1 MTNILSRLS
10 AVAQNSRFDGL
21 RDTGDVDFDI
31 TDKERKRKNWEVL
44 GADII
49 FNENLGLEA
58 KNVYDLSEEIETCI
72 RNNRPI
78 VIELKGLKIV
88 LNAKKHEC
96 VSFFGKNYRVTVD
109 GDDTYSEVDVIKM
122 NLNAHLAKRYDQGCK
137 TDIPVKVSQT
147 ITVINGE
154 EISEVC
160 DINCQDELVDRD
172 RILEKFKRY
181 NSDYFEALDE
191 GRTVLYRIIS
201 DYDEVIRKPNAYRG
215 VYIDASK
222 DNRAERVKG
231 FNTYSDLIPVAVARE
246 ERCKYIYSLVMC
258 AYEKANERITPFGG
272 LKPLTRENTS
282 ATKKETEKV
291 FVKNNE

>member
-21 RDTGDVDFDI
+21 RDTDDATFDI
-31 TDKERKRKNWEVL
+31 SDKERKRKNWEVL

-58 KNVYDLSEEIETCI
+58 KNIYDLSEEIEMCI
-72 RNNRPI
+72 RNNKPI

-109 GDDTYSEVDVIKM
+109 GDDIYSEVDVIKM
-122 NLNAHLAKRYDQGCK
+122 NLDAHLAKRYDQGCK

-160 DINCQDELVDRD
+160 DIDCQDGLVDRD

-181 NSDYFEALDE
+181 NSDYSEALDE
-191 GRTVLYRIIS
+191 GKVVLYRLIS

-222 DNRAERVKG
+222 ANRAERVKG

-246 ERCKYIYSLVMC
+246 ERCKYIYSLVMR

-272 LKPLTRENTS
+272 LKPLTKENTS
-282 ATKKETEKV
+282 ATKKQPEKV

>member
-21 RDTGDVDFDI
+21 RDTDDATFDI

-58 KNVYDLSEEIETCI
+58 KNIYDLSEEIELCI

-78 VIELKGLKIV
+78 VIELKGLRIV

-122 NLNAHLAKRYDQGCK
+122 NLDAHLTKRYDQEDK
-137 TDIPVKVSQT
+137 KDISVKVSQT
-147 ITVINGE
+147 VTVINGE

-181 NSDYFEALDE
+181 NVGYYEILDKDRVVLCRDILDYNE
-191 GRTVLYRIIS
+191 TVK
-201 DYDEVIRKPNAYRG
+201 KPDAYRG
-215 VYIDASK
+215 VTIDTSK
-222 DNRAERVKG
+222 ANRAERVKE
-231 FNTYSDLIPVAVARE
+231 FDTYSDLIPVAVARE
-246 ERCKYIYSLVMC
+246 ERCKYIYSLVMR
-258 AYEKANERITPFGG
+258 AYEKANERINPFGG
-272 LKPLTRENTS
+272 LKPLTKENTS
-282 ATKKETEKV
+282 ATKKEKV